1 MAFLKI
7 KTAMKVKGIARSSQ
21 VTNVEAKELI
31 DSLETEA
38 LVTFNLD
45 QERVLPRID
54 FFRSP
59 HIYRVYQEPPTLQF
73 RRSIFNYGAQV
84 GFVVDINA
92 VEAFAK
98 QMLPLCREINN
109 NSVFTYDHSNNVF
122 VRIMNGAAEEAAE
135 ELEMEFGNFVA
146 EDSWSD
152 QDVDIVDCEDHWAL
166 EEMTKLY
173 SSGMSYNDFERAVA
187 AAQETE
193 ETDNFKILGV
203 PYGMIQEA
211 FDAAEN

>member
-1 MAFLKI
+1 M
-7 KTAMKVKGIARSSQ
+7 ARSSQ

-31 DSLETEA
+31 DSHEMEA

-45 QERVLPRID
+45 QESALPRID

-59 HIYRVYQEPPTLQF
+59 HIFWVYQEPPTLQF
-73 RRSIFNYGAQV
+73 RYSIFNGGAQV
-84 GFVVDINA
+84 GFVVDIKA

-98 QMLPLCREINN
+98 QMLPLCRKINN

-122 VRIMNGAAEEAAE
+122 VRTMNSAAEDAAE
-135 ELEMEFGNFVA
+135 ELEMEFENFMK
-146 EDSWSD
+146 EGSWSD
-152 QDVDIVDCEDHWAL
+152 QDVIIVDCEDHWVL

-173 SSGMSYNDFERAVA
+173 SSGMSFDDFEQAVVT
-187 AAQETE
+187 AQEAE

-203 PYGMIQEA
+203 PCSMIQDV
-211 FDAAEN
+211 FYAAEN